1 MVTHGSKAELDPLT
15 DPFLHHVF
23 INSCHSRGPKQGP
36 GGTVGSNT
44 KSFSPFEIYRPKWE
58 TDQCRD
64 SIIVKH
70 RERYEVGSRAVKGCQ
85 RRVSPSSF
93 VEGPGRASWKK

>member
-1 MVTHGSKAELDPLT
+1 MILSFIMYLLT
-15 DPFLHHVF
+15 VATVDVL
-23 INSCHSRGPKQGP
+23 SQDL

-58 TDQCRD
+58 TDECRD
-64 SIIVKH
+64 STTVKH
-70 RERYEVGSRAVKGCQ
+70 RECYEVGSRAAKGCQ
-85 RRVSPSSF
+85 RRVSPSNF

>member
-1 MVTHGSKAELDPLT
+1 MCQAKLLEME
-15 DPFLHHVF
+15 
-23 INSCHSRGPKQGP
+23 KE
-36 GGTVGSNT
+36 
-44 KSFSPFEIYRPKWE
+44 KRPETTGE

-70 RERYEVGSRAVKGCQ
+70 RECYEVGSRAVKGCQ

>member
-1 MVTHGSKAELDPLT
+1 M
-15 DPFLHHVF
+15 
-23 INSCHSRGPKQGP
+23 
-36 GGTVGSNT
+36 GSNT
-44 KSFSPFEIYRPKWE
+44 KSFSPFEIYRPKRE

-70 RERYEVGSRAVKGCQ
+70 RECYEVGSGAAKGCQ

-93 VEGPGRASWKK
+93 VEGPERASWKK